1 MLVQLHK
8 TCVSPDTQ
16 KMCLSNYTRH
26 MLVPLHKTCV
36 SPVLYFINLERFD
49 MTFLWTVGTV
59 K

>member
-16 KMCLSNYTRH
+16 KMCLCGIIRYQ
-26 MLVPLHKTCV
+26 
-36 SPVLYFINLERFD
+36 NLERFD
-49 MTFLWTVGTV
+49 ITFLWTVGTV